1 VKYVGYA
8 SYTSPPP
15 TSAEFPFRVLYLG
28 KARAILTE
36 CGLQITADLLKVGI
50 MASRQSR
57 LCAFTGVVAVL
68 LGFASVPAFSSG
80 ANAGVTAEQRCLAN
94 KLEAASQYSRCLID
108 EIRQAVLQGGPPSD
122 ERIARCDLRFD
133 DAFARAEERA
143 ECHTAGGAEPV
154 RADIREQTL
163 ATFTN
168 VTETSPCS
176 VVNIDLE
183 HVDCLLSTS
192 ASSID
197 LEAMLDQ
204 VNTKLSTS
212 SANPP
217 TVDDDTVISIQA
229 WGGHGGN
236 GASLGIGSPGGD
248 GGDYGYAQTTT
259 TVGDIDLA
267 FGVTQI
273 YYYLGRQGRNAA
285 ESGGDGGTATF
296 VATVDATTT
305 ADVLPYTLLIA
316 GGGGGGG
323 VGNGSGPGGFSCLD
337 ELGETGGAG
346 GFAISFVGIEARA
359 SGTRGEHFPPSGSY
373 GTDTGVGGTGGGGS
387 SSSGGFKFAPIG
399 GAGGGSDNTNPSLGF
414 LNQSGVLVTAGGGHG
429 GAPGDGPAPGGGGGG
444 GYAGGGGGGEATAD
458 TNCYAG
464 SGGGGSSLAIASTA
478 SCGLAPGSVPSN
490 PNGNS
495 GFVQI
500 RLHLSGC

>member
-1 VKYVGYA
+1 
-8 SYTSPPP
+8 
-15 TSAEFPFRVLYLG
+15 
-28 KARAILTE
+28 
-36 CGLQITADLLKVGI
+36 

-57 LCAFTGVVAVL
+57 LCVFTGVVAVL

-80 ANAGVTAEQRCLAN
+80 ANAGVTAEQRCLAS
-94 KLEAASQYSRCLID
+94 KLEAASQYGRCLID
-108 EIRQAVLQGGPPSD
+108 EFRQAVLQGGAPSD
-122 ERIARCDLRFD
+122 ERIARCDRLFD
-133 DAFARAEERA
+133 DAFARAEDRA

-163 ATFTN
+163 ATLTN

-176 VVNIDLE
+176 AVNIDLD

-212 SANPP
+212 GANPP
-217 TVDDDTVISIQA
+217 MVNDGTVISIQA

-236 GASLGIGSPGGD
+236 AAQFGTTDPAGD

-267 FGVTQI
+267 FGVTQL

-285 ESGGDGGTATF
+285 ASGGDGGTATF

-323 VGNGSGPGGFSCLD
+323 VGNDSGNAGCEY
-337 ELGETGGAG
+337 ELGYTGGAG
-346 GFAISFVGIEARA
+346 GVAISLDAEARA
-359 SGTRGEHFPPSGSY
+359 SGTRSKHAPPSGSY
-373 GTDTGVGGTGGGGS
+373 GTDSGVGGFAGGGS
-387 SSSGGFKFAPIG
+387 SSQGASKFAPIG

-444 GYAGGGGGGEATAD
+444 GYAAGGGGAEATSD
-458 TNCYAG
+458 TDCYAG

-478 SCGLAPGSVPSN
+478 NCAVAPGSIPSN